1 MSASLIPG
9 LAALLALLPT
19 LLLGRAGTEHAPRRV
34 FWACLV
40 AFVVGPVSF
49 AALLQG
55 EGWRTGLGPALWLAV
70 AASASLFAM
79 LATGSAAARRLAP
92 LLAAYLLLVG
102 ILALAWQHLPS
113 RPLRSSD
120 WPAWL
125 PVHIAVAVIAYGLLT
140 IAAVAGTAGVVQERA
155 LRRRAPTPFTRS
167 LPSIADGEA
176 LQLLLLVAVEVLLGL
191 TVVSGFVVNRGQAGV
206 WLALDHKTILS
217 LLAFAVIGVLLLLHL
232 RLGVS
237 GRRMA
242 RFALVAYLLLTLAY
256 PGVKLVTDLLIG
268 PRA

>member
-70 AASASLFAM
+70 AASA
-79 LATGSAAARRLAP
+79 P

-140 IAAVAGTAGVVQERA
+140 IAAVAGTAVVVQERA

-176 LQLLLLVAVEVLLGL
+176 LQLRLLVAVEVLLGL

-206 WLALDHKTILS
+206 WLALDHKTVLS

>member
-1 MSASLIPG
+1 
-9 LAALLALLPT
+9 
-19 LLLGRAGTEHAPRRV
+19 
-34 FWACLV
+34 
-40 AFVVGPVSF
+40 
-49 AALLQG
+49 
-55 EGWRTGLGPALWLAV
+55 
-70 AASASLFAM
+70 
-79 LATGSAAARRLAP
+79 
-92 LLAAYLLLVG
+92 
-102 ILALAWQHLPS
+102 
-113 RPLRSSD
+113 
-120 WPAWL
+120 
-125 PVHIAVAVIAYGLLT
+125 VIAYGLLT
-140 IAAVAGTAGVVQERA
+140 IAAVAGTAVVVQERA